1 MKREPKSS
9 RNACTWV
16 RRPASVSLE
25 ASGLHGVELERHSV
39 WLRGLSWIEE
49 HREHFA
55 LSPGPSDLDDLFPLK
70 VLAELARVA
79 DVLGRGCR
87 LPADVDERVAD
98 LLRFAWEQFGEG
110 QLFATLL
117 VARPYIVLGTMY
129 SIFER
134 HGYCHSETRTLLA
147 RLSTPGGVSSR
158 RFPPR
163 RAPELSAP
171 APFGKDGAAVLALGL
186 ALAWR
191 QMGLPCSW
199 AEDRLFPLT
208 WLSRRLDVVTL
219 SEPEAYSLS
228 HVVFFMTDFGDWPG
242 GLNGTCR
249 DYLRERCPGWMEAL
263 RLRSD
268 LDLYSE
274 LAMVLAC
281 LGEPVPDEV
290 ETVLRESQTE
300 DGMLPGP
307 GFRSQRRLENIED
320 PGRRRFLE
328 NYHTTLAGIL
338 ASFAATVRLARG
350 DPDRRPEINP

>member
-1 MKREPKSS
+1 MARYEPVAT
-9 RNACTWV
+9 RGLAL
-16 RRPASVSLE
+16 RRRDP
-25 ASGLHGVELERHSV
+25 SGLQGVELERHSV
-39 WLRGLSWIEE
+39 WLRGLSWIEA

-55 LSPGPSDLDDLFPLK
+55 LPPGPPDLDDLFPLK

-79 DVLGRGCR
+79 DVLGRGR

-98 LLRFAWEQFGEG
+98 LLRFAWEQLGQG

-117 VARPYIVLGTMY
+117 VARPYVVLGSLY

-134 HGYCHSETRTLLA
+134 NGYRHAETRTLLA
-147 RLSTPGGVSSR
+147 GLSTPGGVSSR

-163 RAPELSAP
+163 RGPELSAP
-171 APFGKDGAAVLALGL
+171 APFGKDAAAVLALSL

-199 AEDRLFPLT
+199 VEDRLFPLT
-208 WLSRRLDVVTL
+208 WLSRQLDVATL
-219 SEPEAYSLS
+219 SDPEAYSLS
-228 HVVFFMTDFGDWPG
+228 HVVFFMTDFGDRPG
-242 GLNGTCR
+242 GLNRTCR
-249 DYLRERCPGWMEAL
+249 DYLRERCRGWMEAL
-263 RLRSD
+263 RLRSN

-274 LAMVLAC
+274 LALVLAC
-281 LGEPVPDEV
+281 LGEPVPEEV
-290 ETVLRESQTE
+290 ETVLRKAQAE

-307 GFRSQRRLENIED
+307 GFRSQRRLKGIED

-338 ASFAATVRLARG
+338 ASFAATVRLART
-350 DPDRRPEINP
+350 DPDRRPEINT